1 MVVVLIEGAV
11 EGDAVGLEEQVLQRV
26 HSLQTEALL
35 DPVRQVGVVE
45 DHIEPKG
52 LRPQSHC

>member
-1 MVVVLIEGAV
+1 MLIEGAV
-11 EGDAVGLEEQVLQRV
+11 EGDAVGLEEQVLQGV